1 MLRYIGAE
9 RWGKMI
15 RIAICDDEERAVAS
29 TEKIVKTCLQ
39 AQGIGCEITTYTQS
53 RNLLY
58 DITDDGFFYDL
69 ILLDIEMPGISGMEI
84 PQQVKG
90 FLPNAR
96 IIFVTSHTEY
106 AIDAFELSI
115 FRYVPKNNLETKLT
129 AAITDA
135 AKLIELEAGQEYT
148 IQTANH
154 MEKIPY
160 KDIFYIQRDG
170 KNSSIVSSVG
180 TSKVRKSLQRV
191 FDELNAP
198 EFIFIDRGYIVN
210 IVQIMKVSDSIAIL
224 KNGDQ
229 LPISR
234 SHLQEVKRQI
244 NQFWGGA
251 YMMDWVRVVSCL
263 FTNELRL
270 FLGVYL
276 VARLTDFSLE
286 RKALLLTGA
295 GGCLATI
302 LQAASLP
309 TIGVMAVEVLVITA
323 VAWYYQ
329 RKK

>member
-1 MLRYIGAE
+1 MVILVCPAEHRVPQETGAAGQVLIVIGGEPLVRHIQLRNSP
-9 RWGKMI
+9 MPS
-15 RIAICDDEERAVAS
+15 RIIPVSSE
-29 TEKIVKTCLQ
+29 
-39 AQGIGCEITTYTQS
+39 G
-53 RNLLY
+53 
-58 DITDDGFFYDL
+58 YDL

-244 NQFWGGA
+244 NQFWGA
-251 YMMDWVRVVSCL
+251 H
-263 FTNELRL
+263 
-270 FLGVYL
+270 
-276 VARLTDFSLE
+276 
-286 RKALLLTGA
+286 
-295 GGCLATI
+295 I
-302 LQAASLP
+302 
-309 TIGVMAVEVLVITA
+309 
-323 VAWYYQ
+323 
-329 RKK
+329 